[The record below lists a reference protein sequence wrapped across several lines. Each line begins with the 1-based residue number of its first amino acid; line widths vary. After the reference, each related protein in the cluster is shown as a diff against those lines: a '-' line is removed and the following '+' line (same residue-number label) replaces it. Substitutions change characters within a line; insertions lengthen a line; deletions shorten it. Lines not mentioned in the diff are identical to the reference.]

1 MTGTPVHNSLNDL
14 YSQIKFLKFNPL
26 DDFNTWKYYFPSK
39 LNNERLEDG
48 QESDLMLKLLA
59 DALILRRT
67 KKDKFFG
74 TDKHIVDLPEKKT
87 VELRFKLN
95 ESEKTVQSENA
106 KKN

>member
-1 MTGTPVHNSLNDL
+1 MNWKRVILDEAHMIKNHSTKANQAMCLLKAKYRITMTGTPVHNSLNDL

-67 KKDKFFG
+67 KKDKF
-74 TDKHIVDLPEKKT
+74 T
-87 VELRFKLN
+87 
-95 ESEKTVQSENA
+95 
-106 KKN
+106 